1 MMVFVTDVFH
11 ELLETNNTG
20 ILATIK
26 RDGRPHLSNVT
37 YVYDRVAGT
46 IRVSITDR
54 RQKTVNLRRDPRA
67 SFEVTTPDLGRF
79 AVAEVR
85 ASLSQVAAD
94 PNDGAVDDLV
104 DIYRRIAGEHPDWD
118 EFRTAM
124 VAEQRIALTLHVE
137 RLYGWP
143 RPR

>member
-1 MMVFVTDVFH
+1 MVVVNDVFH
-11 ELLETNNTG
+11 ELFESRDAG
-20 ILATIK
+20 VLATIK
-26 RDGRPHLSNVT
+26 RDGRPHLSNVNYT
-37 YVYDRVAGT
+37 YDRAAGT

-85 ASLSQVAAD
+85 ASLSPVAAD
-94 PNDGAVDDLV
+94 PDDATVDALV
-104 DIYRRIAGEHPDWD
+104 DIYRRIAGEHPDWA

-124 VAEQRIALTLHVE
+124 VADQRIALTLHVE

-143 RPR
+143 RR

>member
-1 MMVFVTDVFH
+1 MTEVFH
-11 ELLETNNTG
+11 ELLESRDAG
-20 ILATIK
+20 VLATIQ
-26 RDGRPHLSNVT
+26 RDGRPHLSNVN
-37 YVYDRVAGT
+37 YVYDRSAAT
-46 IRVSITDR
+46 IRVSITDY

-79 AVAEVR
+79 VVAEAR
-85 ASLSQVAAD
+85 AALSPVAAD
-94 PNDGAVDDLV
+94 PADPTVDELV
-104 DIYRRIAGEHPDWD
+104 DIYRRIAGEHPDWS

-143 RPR
+143 RS

>member
-1 MMVFVTDVFH
+1 MTDVFH
-11 ELLETNNTG
+11 ELLEANDAG

-26 RDGRPHLSNVT
+26 RDGRPHLSNVNYT
-37 YVYDRVAGT
+37 YDRVAGT

-85 ASLSQVAAD
+85 ATLSPVAAD
-94 PNDGAVDDLV
+94 PDDATVDELV
-104 DIYRRIAGEHPDWD
+104 DIYRRIAGEHPDWA
-118 EFRTAM
+118 EFRAAM
-124 VAEQRIALTLHVE
+124 VTERRIALTLTVE

-143 RPR
+143 RR